1 MCKDNTGK
9 IKVMVVDD
17 MPEIVSYFKDNLN
30 REPDLNVVGTANSGM
45 EAISEAEA
53 CHPDVILIDIQMETN
68 NSGIIAAEK
77 IHKLL
82 PAAKIIIVTIHEDD
96 ELLFYAYSVGVMD
109 YIIKTDSIDRVLSSV
124 RSVYSND
131 LLLRPEI
138 ANKIREEFNS
148 LRMQNQSLLFALHLL
163 SELTNSEF
171 DVLKAVYEGYSYKQI
186 AQMRYVS
193 QATIKSQ
200 INSILKKF
208 SKKRMNDV
216 IIMLHQV
223 SFDNIIKNL

>member
-1 MCKDNTGK
+1 MNRDEDKK
-9 IKVMVVDD
+9 IRIMIVDD
-17 MPEIVSYFKDNLN
+17 MPDIVNYFKANLGS
-30 REPDLNVVGTANSGM
+30 EPDLEVAGTANSGI
-45 EAISEAEA
+45 EAVTVAKA
-53 CHPDVILIDIQMETN
+53 CRPDVILMDIQMETN
-68 NSGIIAAEK
+68 HSGIIASEE

-82 PAAKIIIVTIHEDD
+82 PDAKIIIVTIHEDD
-96 ELLFYAYSVGVMD
+96 ELLFSAYSVGVMD
-109 YIIKTDSIDRVLSSV
+109 YIIKTDSIDRILSSV
-124 RSVYSND
+124 RNVYSND

-138 ANKIREEFNS
+138 ADKIREEFNS
-148 LRMQNQSLLFALHLL
+148 LRLQNQSLLFAFHIL

-208 SKKRMNDV
+208 SKKRMNEV
-216 IIMLHQV
+216 ISMLHLV

>member
-53 CHPDVILIDIQMETN
+53 CRPDVILIDIQMETN

-109 YIIKTDSIDRVLSSV
+109 YIIKTDSIERVLSSV

>member
-1 MCKDNTGK
+1 MHTEGTEK
-9 IKVMVVDD
+9 INIMVVDD
-17 MPEIVSYFKDNLN
+17 MPEIVNYFKENLN

-45 EAISEAEA
+45 EAVSVAES
-53 CHPDVILIDIQMETN
+53 CHPDVILMDIQMETN

-82 PAAKIIIVTIHEDD
+82 PDAKIIIVTIHEDD

-124 RSVYSND
+124 RNVYSND
-131 LLLRPEI
+131 LMLRPEI
-138 ANKIREEFNS
+138 ANKIRDEFNS
-148 LRMQNQSLLFALHLL
+148 LRMQNQSLLFAFHIL

-171 DVLKAVYEGYSYKQI
+171 DVLKAVYEGCSYKQI

-200 INSILKKF
+200 VNSILKKF
-208 SKKRMNDV
+208 SKKRMSDV
-216 IIMLHQV
+216 IAMLHLV

>member
-1 MCKDNTGK
+1 MNTEGTEK
-9 IKVMVVDD
+9 INIMVVDD
-17 MPEIVSYFKDNLN
+17 MPEIVNYFKENLN

-45 EAISEAEA
+45 EAVSVAEA
-53 CHPDVILIDIQMETN
+53 CRPDVILMDIQMETN
-68 NSGIIAAEK
+68 NSGILASEK

-82 PAAKIIIVTIHEDD
+82 PNTKIIIVTIHEDD

-109 YIIKTDSIDRVLSSV
+109 YIIKTDSIDRVLTSV
-124 RSVYSND
+124 RNVYSND
-131 LLLRPEI
+131 LMLRPEI

-148 LRMQNQSLLFALHLL
+148 LRMQNQSLLFAFHIL

-186 AQMRYVS
+186 SQMRYVS

-200 INSILKKF
+200 VNSILKKF
-208 SKKRMNDV
+208 SKKRMSDV
-216 IIMLHQV
+216 ISMLHLV

>member
-1 MCKDNTGK
+1 MNENETGK
-9 IKVMVVDD
+9 INIMVVDD
-17 MPEIVSYFKDNLN
+17 MPEIVNYFKENLN
-30 REPDLNVVGTANSGM
+30 AQPDLNVIGTANSGM
-45 EAISEAEA
+45 EAVSVAGS
-53 CHPDVILIDIQMETN
+53 CRPDVILMDIQMETH
-68 NSGIIAAEK
+68 NSGILAAEK

-109 YIIKTDSIDRVLSSV
+109 YIIKTDSIDRILSSV
-124 RSVYSND
+124 RNVYSND

-138 ANKIREEFNS
+138 ADKIRAEFNS
-148 LRMQNQSLLFALHLL
+148 LRLQNQSLLFALHIL

-200 INSILKKF
+200 VNSILKKF
-208 SKKRMNDV
+208 SKKRMSDV
-216 IIMLHQV
+216 TAMLHLV